1 MNVRTLQAP
10 TRERLS
16 PILTSTKKIV
26 TVERTET
33 CRGER
38 DFRIQ
43 GLPHSAVQEHDHIR
57 KKAVQKLIHQFE
69 ESSEQRSTTSQPN
82 TKSRVQSVQRAVEGN
97 DLQQGNME
105 YFEICEI
112 TPNIQCTNCMTD
124 CPKGIV
130 YCTCG
135 TCLRP
140 SDKVRK
146 LNSDRCD
153 VLSIPNY
160 VIKKGP
166 SHGRRHGN
174 MERQRIYHPAHVSSR
189 KAEKEGVHFNTG

>member
-69 ESSEQRSTTSQPN
+69 ESSEQRTTTSQPN

-97 DLQQGNME
+97 DLQQGKHGVLRDLRDHTQHTMHQLYDRLSERYCILHMRNMLTT
-105 YFEICEI
+105 F
-112 TPNIQCTNCMTD
+112 
-124 CPKGIV
+124 
-130 YCTCG
+130 
-135 TCLRP
+135 
-140 SDKVRK
+140 
-146 LNSDRCD
+146 
-153 VLSIPNY
+153 
-160 VIKKGP
+160 
-166 SHGRRHGN
+166 
-174 MERQRIYHPAHVSSR
+174 RQSSQ
-189 KAEKEGVHFNTG
+189 TQQ